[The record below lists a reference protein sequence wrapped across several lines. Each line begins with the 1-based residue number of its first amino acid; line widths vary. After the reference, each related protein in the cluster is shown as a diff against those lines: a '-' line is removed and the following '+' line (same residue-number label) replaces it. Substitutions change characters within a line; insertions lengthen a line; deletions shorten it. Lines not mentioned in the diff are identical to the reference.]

1 LLQYHKI
8 KTSSW
13 GEFFD
18 TVAAVNIKING
29 SWRAV
34 FLYTTPEKSSLQV
47 ACFRLIQLVLIFSLA
62 GSLTILTIFVAFCT
76 PSRHVWGV
84 P

>member
-29 SWRAV
+29 SWRAL
-34 FLYTTPEKSSLQV
+34 FLYTAPEKSSLQV
-47 ACFRLIQLVLIFSLA
+47 CLLQAFSIGA
-62 GSLTILTIFVAFCT
+62 HFHSGWDIDY
-76 PSRHVWGV
+76 PD
-84 P
+84 

>member
-1 LLQYHKI
+1 LLQYYKI

-13 GEFFD
+13 DELFD

-29 SWRAV
+29 SWRAL

-47 ACFRLIQLVLIFSLA
+47 CLLQAFSVGA
-62 GSLTILTIFVAFCT
+62 YF
-76 PSRHVWGV
+76 PSDWDIDYPDRSFL
-84 P
+84 